1 MVKEYRIPKPEDGH
15 VFIVVEA
22 EGKNI
27 TNEPMKL
34 AVLPS
39 VDLVDENDNA
49 YQSDVLATSSY
60 AVEKARPLLLLR
72 D

>member
-1 MVKEYRIPKPEDGH
+1 
-15 VFIVVEA
+15 
-22 EGKNI
+22 
-27 TNEPMKL
+27 MKL

-49 YQSDVLATSSY
+49 YQSDVLAASSY
-60 AVEKARPLLLLR
+60 AVEKARPLVLLR